1 MQVAKE
7 LARLVLAVAAA
18 LAAVVAG
25 GQTPEAFPSK
35 PVRIIVAFPPGGGT
49 DIVARV
55 LGQKL
60 SEAWGQ
66 PVVVENRAGAA
77 GIIGTELAAK
87 SPADGYTLFMGTLG
101 NLAVNQHLYPKMTV
115 DPQKDFA
122 PLTQV
127 VAVNFVMVAHPSL
140 PVSGVPE
147 LIALAAARP
156 GQINYA
162 SSGAGGAPHLAAE
175 LFQNMAKVK
184 MVHVAYKGSGP
195 SFNDLL
201 AGQVSLTCDSLVQ
214 ALPYIRAGRLKA
226 LAVLGAKRTPLLPDV
241 PTVAETVPGF
251 ELTNWFGLVVPARNA
266 AGPHRKAVRR
276 RREGAPAEGGRREVH
291 RDGRRSG
298 REHPRAVRGVH
309 EGRVREMGAADQGSQ
324 HPCGV
329 EGGR

>member
-251 ELTNWFGLVVPARNA
+251 ELTNWFGLVVPLGTPPDRIAKLYA
-266 AGPHRKAVRR
+266 DVAKAL
-276 RREGAPAEGGRREVH
+276 PQKEV
-291 RDGRRSG
+291 G
-298 REHPRAVRGVH
+298 EKFT
-309 EGRVREMGAADQGSQ
+309 EMGADPVGSTPEQ
-324 HPCGV
+324 FGAFMKA
-329 EGGR
+329 ESAKWARLIKEANIRAE

>member
-1 MQVAKE
+1 MQVPKQ
-7 LARLVLAVAAA
+7 LARLVFAISAA
-18 LAAVVAG
+18 LAAVATG
-25 GQTPEAFPSK
+25 AQTPEPFPSRT
-35 PVRIIVAFPPGGGT
+35 VRIIVAFPPGGGT

-60 SEAWGQ
+60 SEGWGQ

-147 LIALAAARP
+147 LIALAAAKP

-184 MVHVAYKGSGP
+184 MVHIAYKGSGP

-214 ALPYIRAGRLKA
+214 ALPYIRAGRLRA
-226 LAVLGAKRTPLLPDV
+226 LAVLGPRRTPLLPDV

-251 ELTNWFGLVVPARNA
+251 ELTNWFGLVVPVGTPPDRIAKLYA
-266 AGPHRKAVRR
+266 DVAKAL
-276 RREGAPAEGGRREVH
+276 PQKEV
-291 RDGRRSG
+291 G
-298 REHPRAVRGVH
+298 EKFT
-309 EGRVREMGAADQGSQ
+309 EMGADPVGSTPEQ
-324 HPCGV
+324 FGAFMRA
-329 EGGR
+329 ESAKWARLIKEANIRAE

>member
-1 MQVAKE
+1 MQQQ
-7 LARLVLAVAAA
+7 LARFVLAVAAA
-18 LAAVVAG
+18 LTAVAAGA
-25 GQTPEAFPSK
+25 QTPEPFPSRT
-35 PVRIIVAFPPGGGT
+35 VRIIVAFPPGGGT

-60 SEAWGQ
+60 SEGWGQ
-66 PVVVENRAGAA
+66 PVVVENRVGAA

-101 NLAVNQHLYPKMTV
+101 NLAVNQHLYPRMTV

-140 PVSGVPE
+140 PVTGVPE

-226 LAVLGAKRTPLLPDV
+226 LAVLGPRRTPLLPDV
-241 PTVAETVPGF
+241 PTVAETMPGF
-251 ELTNWFGLVVPARNA
+251 ELTNWFGLVVPVGTPPDRIAKLYA
-266 AGPHRKAVRR
+266 DVAKAL
-276 RREGAPAEGGRREVH
+276 PQKEV
-291 RDGRRSG
+291 G
-298 REHPRAVRGVH
+298 EKFT
-309 EGRVREMGAADQGSQ
+309 EMGADPVGSTPEQFGAFMKTESAKWARLIKEADIRA
-324 HPCGV
+324 
-329 EGGR
+329 E

>member
-1 MQVAKE
+1 MQQQ
-7 LARLVLAVAAA
+7 LARFVLAVAVA
-18 LAAVVAG
+18 LAAAAAG
-25 GQTPEAFPSK
+25 AQTPEPFPSRTA
-35 PVRIIVAFPPGGGT
+35 RIIVAFPPGGGT

-60 SEAWGQ
+60 SEAWSQ

-115 DPQKDFA
+115 DPQRDFA

-140 PVSGVPE
+140 AANGVPE

-241 PTVAETVPGF
+241 PTVAEAVPGF
-251 ELTNWFGLVVPARNA
+251 ELTNWFGLVVPVGTPSDRIAKLYA
-266 AGPHRKAVRR
+266 DVAKAL
-276 RREGAPAEGGRREVH
+276 PQKEV
-291 RDGRRSG
+291 G
-298 REHPRAVRGVH
+298 EKFT
-309 EGRVREMGAADQGSQ
+309 EMGADPVGSTPEQ
-324 HPCGV
+324 FGAFMKA
-329 EGGR
+329 ESAKWARLIREANIRAE

>member
-1 MQVAKE
+1 MKNFL
-7 LARLVLAVAAA
+7 LALLLLAG
-18 LAAVVAG
+18 VV
-25 GQTPEAFPSK
+25 QAFPTR
-35 PVRIIVAFPPGGGT
+35 PVKIIVAFPPGGGT

-60 SEAWGQ
+60 SEGWGQ
-66 PVVVENRAGAA
+66 LVVVENRAGAA

-140 PVSGVPE
+140 AANGVPE
-147 LIALAAARP
+147 LIALATARP

-175 LFQNMAKVK
+175 LFQNMANVK

-214 ALPYIRAGRLKA
+214 ALPYVRAGRLKA

-241 PTVAETVPGF
+241 PTVAEAVPGF
-251 ELTNWFGLVVPARNA
+251 ELTNWFGLVVPVGTPPERIAKLYA
-266 AGPHRKAVRR
+266 DVAKAL
-276 RREGAPAEGGRREVH
+276 PQKEV
-291 RDGRRSG
+291 G
-298 REHPRAVRGVH
+298 EKFT
-309 EGRVREMGAADQGSQ
+309 EMGADPVGSTPEQ
-324 HPCGV
+324 FGAFMKA
-329 EGGR
+329 ESAKWARLIREANIRAE

>member
-1 MQVAKE
+1 MPEQ
-7 LARLVLAVAAA
+7 LARFVLAIAAA
-18 LAAVVAG
+18 LAAPTVAA
-25 GQTPEAFPSK
+25 QTPEPFPSK
-35 PVRIIVAFPPGGGT
+35 AVRIIVAFPPGGGT

-140 PVSGVPE
+140 PANGVPE

-201 AGQVSLTCDSLVQ
+201 AGQVTLTCDSLVQ

-241 PTVAETVPGF
+241 PTVGETVPGF
-251 ELTNWFGLVVPARNA
+251 ELTNWFGLVVPVGTPPDRIAKLYA
-266 AGPHRKAVRR
+266 DVAKAL
-276 RREGAPAEGGRREVH
+276 PQKEV
-291 RDGRRSG
+291 G
-298 REHPRAVRGVH
+298 EKFT
-309 EGRVREMGAADQGSQ
+309 EMGADPVGS
-324 HPCGV
+324 PPAEFGAFMKA
-329 EGGR
+329 ESAKWARLIKEANIRAE

>member
-1 MQVAKE
+1 M
-7 LARLVLAVAAA
+7 
-18 LAAVVAG
+18 
-25 GQTPEAFPSK
+25 
-35 PVRIIVAFPPGGGT
+35 RIIVAFPPGGGT

-201 AGQVSLTCDSLVQ
+201 G
-214 ALPYIRAGRLKA
+214 RAG
-226 LAVLGAKRTPLLPDV
+226 LAHLRQPASRRCPTSAPAGSRRSRCWARSARRCCRTCRPSPRRC
-241 PTVAETVPGF
+241 PGF
-251 ELTNWFGLVVPARNA
+251 ELTNWFGLVVPVGTPPDRIAKLYA
-266 AGPHRKAVRR
+266 DVAKAL
-276 RREGAPAEGGRREVH
+276 PQKEV
-291 RDGRRSG
+291 G
-298 REHPRAVRGVH
+298 EKFT
-309 EGRVREMGAADQGSQ
+309 EMGADPVGSTPEQ
-324 HPCGV
+324 FGAFMKA
-329 EGGR
+329 ESAKWARLIKEANIRAE

>member
-1 MQVAKE
+1 MQVRKQ
-7 LARLVLAVAAA
+7 LAHFTVAVAAA
-18 LAAVVAG
+18 LAAAG
-25 GQTPEAFPSK
+25 AGAQTPEPFPSR

-49 DIVARV
+49 DIVSRV

-87 SPADGYTLFMGTLG
+87 SAPDGYTLFMGTLG

-140 PVSGVPE
+140 PAKTVPE
-147 LIALAAARP
+147 LIALAAAQP
-156 GQINYA
+156 GKINYA
-162 SSGAGGAPHLAAE
+162 SSGAGGAPHLGAE
-175 LFQNMAKVK
+175 LFQSMARVK
-184 MVHVAYKGSGP
+184 LVHVPYKGSGP

-214 ALPYIRAGRLKA
+214 ALPYIRAGRLNA
-226 LAVLGAKRTPLLPDV
+226 LAVLGPKRTPLLPNV
-241 PTVAETVPGF
+241 PTVGESVLGF
-251 ELTNWFGLVVPARNA
+251 ELTNWFGLVVPAGTPPDRIA
-266 AGPHRKAVRR
+266 KLYADVSVALKHKDVGEKFT
-276 RREGAPAEGGRREVH
+276 
-291 RDGRRSG
+291 
-298 REHPRAVRGVH
+298 
-309 EGRVREMGAADQGSQ
+309 EMGADPVGSTPEQ
-324 HPCGV
+324 FGAFMKS
-329 EGGR
+329 ESAKWARLIKEANIRAE

>member
-1 MQVAKE
+1 MQRQ
-7 LARLVLAVAAA
+7 LARLVLATVGAFAATVAAA
-18 LAAVVAG
+18 QVAE
-25 GQTPEAFPSK
+25 PFPSR

-60 SEAWGQ
+60 SEGWGQ

-77 GIIGTELAAK
+77 GIVGTEAAAK

-115 DPQKDFA
+115 NPQRDFA

-140 PVSGVPE
+140 AANGVPE

-175 LFQNMAKVK
+175 LFQSMAKVK

-226 LAVLGAKRTPLLPDV
+226 LAVLGPRRTPLLPDV

-251 ELTNWFGLVVPARNA
+251 ELTNWFGLVVPAGTPPDRIA
-266 AGPHRKAVRR
+266 KLYADIARALPQK
-276 RREGAPAEGGRREVH
+276 EV
-291 RDGRRSG
+291 G
-298 REHPRAVRGVH
+298 EKFI
-309 EGRVREMGAADQGSQ
+309 EMGADPVGSTPGEFGAFMKAESAKWARLIKEADIRA
-324 HPCGV
+324 
-329 EGGR
+329 E